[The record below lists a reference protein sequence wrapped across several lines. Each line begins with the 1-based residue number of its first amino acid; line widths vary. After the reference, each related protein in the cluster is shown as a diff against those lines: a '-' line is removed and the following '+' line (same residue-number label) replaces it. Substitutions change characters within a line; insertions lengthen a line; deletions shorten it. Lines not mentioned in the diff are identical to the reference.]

1 MEKKV
6 SLVYIGSTTEVIAG
20 LTAGDK
26 LSLEVLPNALA
37 AINFLNSGQKPDAIL
52 CESEV
57 SGGSAFDI
65 FDMLSGIPG
74 LDHVAFIMI
83 AFEFKESVFKKAFTL
98 RIDDYYVAPLPPV
111 EAIIGRVEF
120 LREFRQKSGGLAEKH
135 TPELTYKMPLS
146 KRIFDIVAASTAL
159 ILLSPVLLIVIIAI
173 RVESRGK
180 FYYISKRIG
189 REPFDFYKLRSM
201 RPGAAAQLD
210 NLAKEKN
217 QYSVVPDPAEVAFTG
232 TCPECARLG
241 HPCSKMLLKEGQSIC
256 TYWYCKRY
264 YEVAIAAS
272 EFARKNPYEI
282 NFAIPCPLCA
292 DLPGDEPCSPMM
304 HVDKGNI
311 CNFWQNFQTTEIS
324 KKKTTFKKI
333 SKDPRVTKVGKFIRN
348 TSIDELPQLINVL
361 KGDMSIVGNRPLPVY
376 EAEMLTTDS
385 LSKRFLAPAG
395 ITGLW
400 QVELRGKGGVMSED
414 ERKHLDNEYADHFTG
429 DKYSFFYDLK
439 LIFRTAKALFQKD
452 SV

>member
-1 MEKKV
+1 MENKL
-6 SLVYIGSTTEVIAG
+6 SIVYIGVSAGIISG
-20 LTAGDK
+20 LTGNDR
-26 LSLEVLPNALA
+26 LSVEVLPNAMA
-37 AINFLNSGQKPDAIL
+37 AINYLNSGKKPDAIL

-57 SGGSAFDI
+57 AGGSSFEI
-65 FDMLSGIPG
+65 FDMLSAIPG
-74 LDHVAFIMI
+74 LGHVAFIMV
-83 AFEFKESVFKKAFTL
+83 AFEFNRDNFLKALSL
-98 RIDDYYVAPLPPV
+98 RIDDYYVAPHPFANEIV
-111 EAIIGRVEF
+111 GRVEF
-120 LREFRQKSGGLAEKH
+120 LRNFRKKSGGLAKKH
-135 TPELTYKMPLS
+135 TPELKYKMPLS
-146 KRIFDIVAASTAL
+146 KRIFDIVTASSALL
-159 ILLSPVLLIVIIAI
+159 ILSPILLLICAVI
-173 RVESRGK
+173 RLESKGK
-180 FYYISKRIG
+180 VYYISKRVG

-201 RPGAAAQLD
+201 RTGAAAQLD

-217 QYSVVPDPAEVAFTG
+217 QYSANRNPAGIDFSG

-241 HPCSKMLLKEGQSIC
+241 YSCSEILHKGDTDIC
-256 TYWYCKRY
+256 KDWYCKQY
-264 YEVAIAAS
+264 YEIAIS
-272 EFARKNPYEI
+272 KSDFAKTHPYEI
-282 NFAIPCPLCA
+282 DFAIPCPICA
-292 DLPGDEPCSPMM
+292 DLPEDRPCSTIM
-304 HVDKGNI
+304 HVDKGTI
-311 CNFWQNFQTTEIS
+311 CNFWQNFQTSEIS
-324 KKKTTFKKI
+324 RKKATFKKI

-376 EAEMLTTDS
+376 EAEILTTDS

-439 LIFRTAKALFQKD
+439 LILRTAKALFQKD